1 MQYPDAPSW
10 CEISSA
16 AIEANIATLRRGL
29 SESAL
34 LGIVVKSNAYGHG
47 LVACAHEFA
56 TASADW
62 LVVNAVAEAR
72 LLRWAGIEVPI
83 YICGPLFLE
92 DASSVVECRA
102 EVVASDEA
110 TIAALARVGRAS
122 GHDVGVHVK
131 LETGTYRQGVS
142 LAEALQLGHQ
152 AQTLEGVVLRGLTT
166 HYADIEDTTDYDFA
180 LGQLQALEEAAAA
193 FTTADLSPPLVHS
206 ANSAATLIWP

>member
-1 MQYPDAPSW
+1 MQYPDEPSW

-142 LAEALQLGHQ
+142 LAEALQLGYQ
-152 AQTLEGVVLRGLTT
+152 AQALEGVALRGLTT

-180 LGQLQALEEAAAA
+180 LRQL
-193 FTTADLSPPLVHS
+193 
-206 ANSAATLIWP
+206 